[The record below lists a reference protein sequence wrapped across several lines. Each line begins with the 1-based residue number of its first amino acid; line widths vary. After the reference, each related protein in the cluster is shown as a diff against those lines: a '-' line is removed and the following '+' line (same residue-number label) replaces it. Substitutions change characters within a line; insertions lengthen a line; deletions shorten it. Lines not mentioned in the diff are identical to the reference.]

1 MNCFPMSLK
10 PPGMLSER
18 NRKIPVVETSLGI
31 WKIFIKQNSHKILR
45 LTSFAQDASGVYV
58 FVEMP
63 SVVVKY
69 KIHYIFDILYFKIL
83 LFYCLRPWRAA
94 LRDFRLSLQSPL
106 QTTQQR
112 TPCKRPLHGATRVG
126 IASQCP
132 FWI

>member
-1 MNCFPMSLK
+1 
-10 PPGMLSER
+10 MLSER

-69 KIHYIFDILYFKIL
+69 KNTTYLISYILKFFYFTAFVL
-83 LFYCLRPWRAA
+83 GG
-94 LRDFRLSLQSPL
+94 RL
-106 QTTQQR
+106 
-112 TPCKRPLHGATRVG
+112 
-126 IASQCP
+126 
-132 FWI
+132 